1 MLRSTARRLAT
12 AVATAISA
20 LNGFQPSSAA
30 DTVAD
35 FYARLLTRHMG
46 RHIPGNP
53 NIVPQNMLG
62 ASGINGANLLFNI
75 SPKDGSAIGTFAHTV
90 PLDPLIGQG
99 VAKFDASKF
108 NYLGNMEE
116 SIGVCAIWH
125 EAGIASLADLQK
137 VDGVSAGLAKKIF
150 DYFRG

>member
-35 FYARLLTRHMG
+35 FYRGRQINLIIAHEVATGYDIYARLLTRHMG

-99 VAKFDASKF
+99 VAK
-108 NYLGNMEE
+108 G
-116 SIGVCAIWH
+116 G
-125 EAGIASLADLQK
+125 G
-137 VDGVSAGLAKKIF
+137 
-150 DYFRG
+150 